1 MLYRLNKFH
10 YFCTIQFRKKRTQ
23 NATMSN
29 HVTHDGVITKIEGR
43 QVTVQ
48 FVQQS
53 ACAGCHAKALCSSG
67 DAKQRSI
74 VADSFG
80 LHYDLGEQVTIEVTT
95 QLARTAVLLAFAL
108 PTALALLVLFPTNLW
123 LGEMAACAVTLGAVA
138 AYYIVL
144 YQFRERLARKVVFIL
159 HRKNN

>member
-10 YFCTIQFRKKRTQ
+10 YFCTIKNRKREPKTQ
-23 NATMSN
+23 HMNN

-95 QLARTAVLLAFAL
+95 QLARTAMLLAFAL
-108 PTALALLVLFPTNLW
+108 PTVLALLVLFPANHW
-123 LGEMAACAVTLGAVA
+123 LGEMLACAVTLGAVA
-138 AYYIVL
+138 AYYVVL
-144 YQFRERLARKVVFIL
+144 YQFRERLARKVVFVL